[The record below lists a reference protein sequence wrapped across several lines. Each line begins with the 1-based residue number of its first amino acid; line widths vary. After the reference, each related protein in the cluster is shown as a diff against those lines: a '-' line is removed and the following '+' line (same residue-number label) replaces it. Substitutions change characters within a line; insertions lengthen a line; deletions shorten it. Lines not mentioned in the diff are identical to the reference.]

1 MFSLNVFMTVQRF
14 ENGETEN
21 IIDKVEVKRQETKT

>member
-1 MFSLNVFMTVQRF
+1 MFSLNVFVTVQRF

-21 IIDKVEVKRQETKT
+21 IIEVKRQETQT